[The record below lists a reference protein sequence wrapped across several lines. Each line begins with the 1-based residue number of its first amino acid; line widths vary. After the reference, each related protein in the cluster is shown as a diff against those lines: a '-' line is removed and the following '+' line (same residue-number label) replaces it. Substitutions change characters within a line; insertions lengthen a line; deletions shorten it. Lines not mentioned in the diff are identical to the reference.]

1 MSPSSALGLIG
12 WTQRSK
18 RESAGATI
26 ATVIASSE
34 LSRIGLMLPALWI
47 CSAVPCAPKQ
57 ERNVFTSDAG
67 VGASPRIATRAP
79 WPLRPAAC
87 SGAIPYAERTW
98 FGYSPPL
105 DASAD
110 GNVLGTHPNAGV
122 PVRVGVPPAAA
133 TAARAADEL

>member
-18 RESAGATI
+18 RDSAGATI

-47 CSAVPCAPKQ
+47 CSAVPWAPKQ
-57 ERNVFTSDAG
+57 ERNVLTSAAG

-79 WPLRPAAC
+79 CPFRPAAC
-87 SGAIPYAERTW
+87 SGAIAYALRIW
-98 FGYSPPL
+98 LGYRPL
-105 DASAD
+105 LEASAA
-110 GNVLGTHPNAGV
+110 GKLPGTQP
-122 PVRVGVPPAAA
+122 
-133 TAARAADEL
+133 